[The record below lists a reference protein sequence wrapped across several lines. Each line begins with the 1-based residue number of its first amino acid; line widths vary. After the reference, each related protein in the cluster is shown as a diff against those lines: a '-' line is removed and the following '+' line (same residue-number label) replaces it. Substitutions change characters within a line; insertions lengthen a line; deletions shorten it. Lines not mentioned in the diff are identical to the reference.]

1 MKTKR
6 KNKIKSKVKSKRKS
20 KVKSKKSKYDIY
32 KLLILNYKKD

>member
-32 KLLILNYKKD
+32 KLLILNYTKD